1 MTAHLF
7 PLALL
12 GAVATALTGCCERD
26 TVAARAVNIDA
37 PGVPAESDDVN
48 VPVPG
53 AIVVDFR
60 DGTSKSAFD
69 AWEKDW
75 AIDLEFN
82 SVEGEESGI
91 TVATGVDEVD
101 VVLERIRQ
109 NPEVE
114 AAEPLYLYQRTF
126 VPNDP
131 DYPKQWNLKLI
142 DAEAAWDRSRGKG
155 VIVAV
160 LDTGIAWED
169 SGEFVRVPD
178 LKGARFA
185 KGYDFVNDDEGA
197 HDDHG
202 HGTHV
207 AGTVAQVTHN
217 REGVAGVAFEATLMP
232 VKVLDHFGRGTAADI
247 SDAIRWAADHG
258 AKVLNLSLGGPLR
271 SEVMARAVEYARKK
285 GATVVCAAGNSG
297 SGRVSYPA
305 AYPGAVAVSAVGPS
319 GRLAPYSSW
328 GKEIA
333 IAAPGGDKR
342 ERQENGV
349 LQNTVDLSDFRRPV
363 YSYFQGTSMA
373 APHVSGVVAL
383 LYAAGASGPDEV
395 EKALFAGARPVEGQ
409 KGRSEQYGHGLLN
422 AKGALAALGAGPLG
436 VDWNPLLTS
445 LAMLVVVLLTLRPRL
460 RPGYLNVL
468 LRPAFLIPLV
478 LATVGLF
485 FLRSSTVG
493 GFGGEVLDA
502 LSLPIPDWQRIIFGR
517 GRLANP
523 LFYSALLPVALS
535 LVAIKAKSLRPVIGG
550 LSLGFAAF
558 LAYAAWAKAPALA
571 YLPFTFLAIPWLVT
585 NALVCLVVTRAM
597 LKREAA

>member
-1 MTAHLF
+1 MTVHVF

-12 GAVATALTGCCERD
+12 GAVAVTVLGCGELCSAERGPANRAPTSAGD
-26 TVAARAVNIDA
+26 VGAAS
-37 PGVPAESDDVN
+37 EQ
-48 VPVPG
+48 VPG

-60 DGTSKSAFD
+60 DGTSKESFD
-69 AWEKDW
+69 AWEKEW
-75 AIDLEFN
+75 GIDLEFN
-82 SVEGEESGI
+82 SIEGEESGI
-91 TVATGVDEVD
+91 TIATGVDRVD
-101 VVLERIRQ
+101 AVLARVRQ

-114 AAEPLYLYQRTF
+114 AAEPLYLYEMSF

-169 SGEFVRVPD
+169 ADEFVRVPD

-207 AGTVAQVTHN
+207 AGTVAQVTNN

-247 SDAIRWAADHG
+247 ADGIRWAADHG

-271 SEVMARAVEYARKK
+271 SEVMARAVEHARKK
-285 GATVVCAAGNSG
+285 GATVVCAAGNTG
-297 SGRVSYPA
+297 MGRVAYPA

-319 GRLAPYSSW
+319 GKLAPYSSW

-333 IAAPGGDKR
+333 LAAPGGDKR
-342 ERQENGV
+342 ERREDGV
-349 LQNTVDLSDFRRPV
+349 LQNTLDLTDFRRPV
-363 YSYFQGTSMA
+363 YEFYQGTSMA
-373 APHVSGVVAL
+373 APHVSGVAAL
-383 LYAAGASGPDEV
+383 LYAAGASDPDEV
-395 EKALFAGARPVEGQ
+395 EKALFAGARRVEGQ
-409 KGRSEQYGHGLLN
+409 KGRTEQYGHGLLN

-436 VDWNPLLTS
+436 VDWNPFLTALVM
-445 LAMLVVVLLTLRPRL
+445 LAVVLLTLRPRL
-460 RPGYLNVL
+460 RPGYFNALI
-468 LRPAFLIPLV
+468 RPTFLIPLV

-485 FLRSSTVG
+485 FLRSSGTG
-493 GFGGEVLDA
+493 GSASEVLDA

-523 LFYSALLPVALS
+523 LFYSALVPLVLS
-535 LVAIKAKSLRPVIGG
+535 LVAIKAKGLRPLIAG

-558 LAYAAWAKAPALA
+558 LAYAAWAKAPALS
-571 YLPFTFLAIPWLVT
+571 YLPFTFLAIPWLLT
-585 NALVCLVVTRAM
+585 NALLCLVVSRAM

>member
-60 DGTSKSAFD
+60 DGTSKSAF
-69 AWEKDW
+69 
-75 AIDLEFN
+75 
-82 SVEGEESGI
+82 
-91 TVATGVDEVD
+91 
-101 VVLERIRQ
+101 
-109 NPEVE
+109 
-114 AAEPLYLYQRTF
+114 
-126 VPNDP
+126 
-131 DYPKQWNLKLI
+131 

-258 AKVLNLSLGGPLR
+258 AKVLNLSLGGPL
-271 SEVMARAVEYARKK
+271 
-285 GATVVCAAGNSG
+285 
-297 SGRVSYPA
+297 P
-305 AYPGAVAVSAVGPS
+305 P
-319 GRLAPYSSW
+319 
-328 GKEIA
+328 
-333 IAAPGGDKR
+333 
-342 ERQENGV
+342 
-349 LQNTVDLSDFRRPV
+349 
-363 YSYFQGTSMA
+363 
-373 APHVSGVVAL
+373 
-383 LYAAGASGPDEV
+383 
-395 EKALFAGARPVEGQ
+395 
-409 KGRSEQYGHGLLN
+409 
-422 AKGALAALGAGPLG
+422 
-436 VDWNPLLTS
+436 
-445 LAMLVVVLLTLRPRL
+445 
-460 RPGYLNVL
+460 
-468 LRPAFLIPLV
+468 
-478 LATVGLF
+478 
-485 FLRSSTVG
+485 
-493 GFGGEVLDA
+493 
-502 LSLPIPDWQRIIFGR
+502 
-517 GRLANP
+517 
-523 LFYSALLPVALS
+523 
-535 LVAIKAKSLRPVIGG
+535 
-550 LSLGFAAF
+550 
-558 LAYAAWAKAPALA
+558 
-571 YLPFTFLAIPWLVT
+571 
-585 NALVCLVVTRAM
+585 
-597 LKREAA
+597 

>member
-1 MTAHLF
+1 MTAHVF
-7 PLALL
+7 RLALV
-12 GAVATALTGCCERD
+12 GAVVTSSACCERESR
-26 TVAARAVNIDA
+26 AALA
-37 PGVPAESDDVN
+37 VN
-48 VPVPG
+48 VPGRELAAAGEDGPWLAEG
-53 AIVVDFR
+53 ALVVDFR
-60 DGTSKSAFD
+60 DGTTKEQFD

-75 AIDLEFN
+75 GIDLEFN

-91 TVATGVDEVD
+91 TLATGVDGVDEV
-101 VVLERIRQ
+101 LARIRQ
-109 NPEVE
+109 HPEVE
-114 AAEPLYLYQRTF
+114 AAEPLYIYERSF

-207 AGTVAQVTHN
+207 AGTIAQVTHN

-258 AKVLNLSLGGPLR
+258 AKVLNLSLGGPFR

-285 GATVVCAAGNSG
+285 GAVVVCAAGNSG
-297 SGRVSYPA
+297 TGRVSYPA

-319 GRLAPYSSW
+319 GKLAPYSSW

-333 IAAPGGDKR
+333 LAAPGGDKR
-342 ERQENGV
+342 ERQEDGV
-349 LQNTVDLSDFRRPV
+349 LQNTVDLADFRRPV
-363 YSYFQGTSMA
+363 YAYYQGTSMA
-373 APHVSGVVAL
+373 APHVAGVAAL

-395 EKALFAGARPVEGQ
+395 EKALFDGARPVDGQ
-409 KGRSEQYGHGLLN
+409 KGRTEQYGHGLLN

-436 VDWNPLLTS
+436 VDWNPLFTALS
-445 LAMLVVVLLTLRPRL
+445 MLVVVLLTLRPRA
-460 RPGYLNVL
+460 RPGYFNIL

-485 FLRSSTVG
+485 FLRSWAAG
-493 GFGGEVLDA
+493 RFGGDVVDA
-502 LSLPIPDWQRIIFGR
+502 LALPIPDWQRIIFGR

-523 LFYSALLPVALS
+523 LFYSALAPVLLS
-535 LVAIKAKSLRPVIGG
+535 LFAIKAKSLRPVVGG

-558 LAYAAWAKAPALA
+558 LAYAALARAPALS
-571 YLPFTFLAIPWLVT
+571 YLPFTFLAIPWLAT
-585 NALVCLVVTRAM
+585 NAIVCLVVTRAM
-597 LKREAA
+597 LKQEPA

>member
-1 MTAHLF
+1 MFEGAPMTAHLF

-101 VVLERIRQ
+101 AVLDRIRQ
-109 NPEVE
+109 NPQVE
-114 AAEPLYLYQRTF
+114 AAEPLYLYERTF

-160 LDTGIAWED
+160 LDTGIAWGD

-185 KGYDFVNDDEGA
+185 KGYDFVHDDEGA

-349 LQNTVDLSDFRRPV
+349 LQNTVALTDFRRPV

-422 AKGALAALGAGPLG
+422 AKGALAALAAAAAPARLSERALAPGVPHPAGARHRRT
-436 VDWNPLLTS
+436 LLPAIVHRGWIRGRGARRVVPPHS
-445 LAMLVVVLLTLRPRL
+445 RLAADHLRPR
-460 RPGYLNVL
+460 
-468 LRPAFLIPLV
+468 PA
-478 LATVGLF
+478 
-485 FLRSSTVG
+485 R
-493 GFGGEVLDA
+493 
-502 LSLPIPDWQRIIFGR
+502 Q
-517 GRLANP
+517 
-523 LFYSALLPVALS
+523 SALLQ
-535 LVAIKAKSLRPVIGG
+535 R
-550 LSLGFAAF
+550 
-558 LAYAAWAKAPALA
+558 APAGGALA
-571 YLPFTFLAIPWLVT
+571 RGDQGEEPASRHRRVEPRLRRVPR
-585 NALVCLVVTRAM
+585 VCGVGQGAR
-597 LKREAA
+597 